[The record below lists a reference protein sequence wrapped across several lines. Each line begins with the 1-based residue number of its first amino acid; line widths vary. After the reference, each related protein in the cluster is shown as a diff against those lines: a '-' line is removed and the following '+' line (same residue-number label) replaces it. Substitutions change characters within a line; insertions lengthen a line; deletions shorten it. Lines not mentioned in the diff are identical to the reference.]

1 MIRYPK
7 VFRAK
12 DGRAVVVRP
21 SDTGDIDSLLSFF
34 ISLPEQDRLHLR
46 VDVTQRDVMKRRM
59 MPQPHWTTV
68 RLIGVFGNDVVAEA
82 SIARRNYGF
91 KSHTG
96 EIRILVSEDFRS
108 TGLASYLGRQLI
120 AHSIV
125 MDLEKIEAQMMED
138 DIHAVRL
145 IEGLGFE
152 REGILKDFVKDIKES
167 YHNLL
172 IMSLST

>member
-7 VFRAK
+7 VFRVK
-12 DGRAVVVRP
+12 DGRTVVIRRSNP
-21 SDTGDIDSLLSFF
+21 GDIDSLLSFF
-34 ISLPEQDRLHLR
+34 TTLPEQDRLHLR

-59 MPQPHWTTV
+59 MQQPHWTTI
-68 RLIGVFGNDVVAEA
+68 RLIGTFGDDIVAEA

-91 KSHTG
+91 QSHTG
-96 EIRILVSEDFRS
+96 EIRVLISEDFRS

-120 AHSIV
+120 AHSIL

-145 IEGLGFE
+145 IERLGFE
-152 REGILKDFVKDIKES
+152 REGVLKDFVKDIEGN